1 MRATAHRMTTIA
13 EDLPAMPEALR
24 RFVAA
29 QPLHRFTDTRG
40 LAWSLRDSGAR
51 GDTATAGPRPLVL
64 LPGALGNGDSA
75 WRIAQAFAAERR
87 VLSITYPGGV
97 APELLALGLEELLRE
112 RRTGA
117 VALWASSYGA
127 WWAQA
132 FALRFPD
139 QVAALWLGNTFVDGR
154 DVAQHPLFD
163 AGWLAAS
170 DSATVIARWD
180 QALRARPDDLLRAV
194 QLHLLHAGLPASDFH
209 GRLRQVAGAGELPA
223 PQAIANTVVFECED
237 DAIIAPATRARVRAR
252 YPKARHLAQAQGGHY
267 PHIVAAE
274 LLVERMRD
282 WLQ

>member
-1 MRATAHRMTTIA
+1 MHATAHRMTTIA
-13 EDLPAMPEALR
+13 EDLPAMPEALH

-51 GDTATAGPRPLVL
+51 GDTATAEPPPLVL

-75 WRIAQAFAAERR
+75 WRIAQAFATERR

-132 FALRFPD
+132 FALRFAD
-139 QVAALWLGNTFVDGR
+139 RVAAL
-154 DVAQHPLFD
+154 
-163 AGWLAAS
+163 WLAAS

-194 QLHLLHAGLPASDFH
+194 QLHMLHAGLPASDFH
-209 GRLRQVAGAGELPA
+209 GRLRQVAGAVELPA

-237 DAIIAPATRARVRAR
+237 DAIIAPATRAHVRAR